1 MLKFALRIILTP
13 ACIVLRLMLGIAA
26 FVVSISSSMLSLT
39 ISVFVALAMAD
50 FLIGYWQ
57 NGIVLLVLALLAS
70 PIGLPFLANWTL
82 NRISS
87 AFAFIEGL
95 IN

>member
-13 ACIVLRLMLGIAA
+13 ASIALRLMLGIAA
-26 FVVSISSSMLSLT
+26 FVVSISSSILSLT
-39 ISVFVALAMAD
+39 ISVFVILAVID

-57 NGIVLLVLALLAS
+57 NGLALLILAILAS
-70 PIGLPFLANWTL
+70 PIGLPMIANWIL

-87 AFAFIEGL
+87 AVAFVEGL
-95 IN
+95 LC